1 MLRILLLSVIF
12 LRGASGFVIQS
23 ICNQYVDDIS
33 LKVISSVDRNS
44 KLIQARGSEVSSL
57 IGRLIEN
64 ATSIRQN
71 IVDTFTC
78 EGRVYGYYADQ
89 DNECQIFHICLPM
102 QQLFPDMYC
111 EEDIFHFSFIC
122 PQYTIFNQEAMV
134 CDWANSAFPCS
145 EADQLYGRN
154 NLLFVVP
161 EEDIQRETS
170 VTSTN
175 SPSISRPSLCCSNRK
190 TATVSQSDSFPQ
202 RWRSEDIITTTQN
215 PSPPSTPP
223 PKDDKKPQETRDA
236 SAAVLPTEEEDGTEL
251 EIVLPESD
259 SRARFD
265 HSEHFEKDF
274 ASISIRDSVL
284 PGHLSDAS
292 APEPSYSP
300 EFSAGAASAQELYK
314 QSTGELFESHENA
327 KSGDEE
333 PPASFSDSPNIL
345 ASLPSDVKVDDL
357 AEEPQ
362 TPFPSG
368 PEDAQEPQTVL
379 PGAVKAAEESETTLP
394 SAVSGVQESQTAFPS
409 DVKSVEE
416 SQTTSP
422 GAVTIAEES
431 QTTSPH
437 DQKAAE
443 ESLKSISSNF
453 DTTGYEA
460 EDSTDAYQPI
470 FTEYEGSPSIHST
483 SDSTSVLDEVNL
495 EANTVTENPWNSVP
509 KSQVPSSSKSLTTS
523 EESQKQEA
531 VSEKMTGDRPT
542 RKEPS
547 ARRAQQPVVFFNK
560 GDGNFYGFNGW
571 LMRHGGDLGHTRSW
585 NLNSYQ

>member
-1 MLRILLLSVIF
+1 MLRILLLSVI
-12 LRGASGFVIQS
+12 LLSGASGFVLQN

-111 EEDIFHFSFIC
+111 AEDIFHFSFIC

-170 VTSTN
+170 VTSTS
-175 SPSISRPSLCCSNRK
+175 SPSVSRPSLCCSNRK
-190 TATVSQSDSFPQ
+190 TATVSQSGSFPQ

-215 PSPPSTPP
+215 PSPTTTPLP
-223 PKDDKKPQETRDA
+223 EDEKKLQETRDA
-236 SAAVLPTEEEDGTEL
+236 SSTTLPTKEEDEAEL
-251 EIVLPESD
+251 ETVLSESD
-259 SRARFD
+259 SRARLD
-265 HSEHFEKDF
+265 HLELFEKDF
-274 ASISIRDSVL
+274 ASASVRDSVL

-300 EFSAGAASAQELYK
+300 EFSAG
-314 QSTGELFESHENA
+314 
-327 KSGDEE
+327 DEE
-333 PPASFSDSPNIL
+333 PHASFSDNANIL
-345 ASLPSDVKVDDL
+345 TSLPSDVKVDDL
-357 AEEPQ
+357 TEEPQ
-362 TPFPSG
+362 TPLPS
-368 PEDAQEPQTVL
+368 DLNDTQESQTAL
-379 PGAVKAAEESETTLP
+379 PGAVKTAEESQTTFP
-394 SAVSGVQESQTAFPS
+394 SAVGSVQDSQTAFPS
-409 DVKSVEE
+409 DLKSVEE
-416 SQTTSP
+416 SQTTYP
-422 GAVTIAEES
+422 GPVTIAEES

-437 DQKAAE
+437 DQKGTE
-443 ESLKSISSNF
+443 ESQKSVSSNF
-453 DTTGYEA
+453 DSTGYEA
-460 EDSTDAYQPI
+460 EDSTDAYHPI

-495 EANTVTENPWNSVP
+495 EANIVTENLRDTVP
-509 KSQVPSSSKSLTTS
+509 QSQVPSSSKSLTTPQ
-523 EESQKQEA
+523 ESQKQEA
-531 VSEKMTGDRPT
+531 ASEKMAGDRPT

-547 ARRAQQPVVFFNK
+547 ARRAQQPVIIYNK
-560 GDGNFYGFNGW
+560 GDRNFYGFSGW
-571 LMRHGGDLGHTRSW
+571 LMRHGGDLGNSRSGH
-585 NLNSYQ
+585 LNSY